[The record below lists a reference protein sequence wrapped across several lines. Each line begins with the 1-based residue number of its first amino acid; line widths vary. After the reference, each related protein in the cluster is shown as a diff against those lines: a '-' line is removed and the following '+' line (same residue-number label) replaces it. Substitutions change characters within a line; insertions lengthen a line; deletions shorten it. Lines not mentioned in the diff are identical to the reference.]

1 VIGLRGEQFWFD
13 VGDRSD
19 LGRPDGDEDD
29 GVLLPKLNVIL
40 SPFAAD
46 GLLPCEL
53 APVRDFELFLNYG
66 QGYHSND
73 ARDVVANPRENT
85 LPTANGFEVG
95 ARTRFFDRLDVAA
108 AYWWLNL
115 ESEFVFI
122 GDAGDTEAK
131 GRSRRRGVEVAA
143 ELEIFEWLFWQGSL
157 GYSTGEF
164 TNGDKIPQAVRFIA
178 DTGFAARHPSGWSAE
193 LSYRTLGERYGTE
206 SRSGRRLRSW
216 GVWDAGVRYRR
227 GPFEVGLIVE
237 NLGNTDWES
246 AEFFFESQLAGEAV
260 GVEDL
265 HFVPGNPRNARVV
278 LAYHF

>member
-1 VIGLRGEQFWFD
+1 
-13 VGDRSD
+13 
-19 LGRPDGDEDD
+19 
-29 GVLLPKLNVIL
+29 
-40 SPFAAD
+40 
-46 GLLPCEL
+46 
-53 APVRDFELFLNYG
+53 VRDFELFLNYG

-73 ARDVVANPRENT
+73 ARDVVANPHETT

-95 ARTRFFDRLDVAA
+95 ARTRFGDRLDVAA

-115 ESEFVFI
+115 QSEFVFI

-157 GYSTGEF
+157 GYSVGEF

-178 DTGFAARHPSGWSAE
+178 DTGFAARHPSGFSAE
-193 LSYRTLGERYGTE
+193 LTYHTLGERYGTE
-206 SRSGRRLRSW
+206 SRSGKRLRSW
-216 GVWDAGVRYRR
+216 GVWDAALRYRR
-227 GPFEVGLIVE
+227 GPFDVGLILE
-237 NLGNTDWES
+237 NLGNTHWES
-246 AEFFFESQLAGEAV
+246 AEYFFESRLAGELA

-265 HFVPGNPRNARVV
+265 HFVPGNPRNVRVV